1 MRVLVLLNAA
11 AGGADPA
18 AADRRADEIRR
29 AFATAGVDAELRAVP
44 ADQLA
49 TAARE
54 AVNSPGQKFDAVVAA
69 GGDGTVSAVASALAG
84 SDCAMGVLPAGTLN
98 HFARDLRQPLT
109 LDEAARTI
117 AAAKTVEVD
126 VGEVNGRCFVNNSSI
141 GLYPHVVVK
150 RDREMNRLGLG
161 KWAALF
167 RAWLAIF
174 RRFPTV
180 RVKLALEHRA
190 TDCDTPFVFV
200 GNNRYDVSLMN
211 LGSRDALDRGELC
224 VYFTRRRGRWALLRL
239 AVRTLLGR
247 LEQSRDFETV
257 TGPELWIETRKKTL
271 RVSIDGEVVRL
282 TPPLHYRIRPK
293 ALRVI
298 VPARPT

>member
-1 MRVLVLLNAA
+1 VTT
-11 AGGADPA
+11 AD
-18 AADRRADEIRR
+18 D
-29 AFATAGVDAELRAVP
+29 
-44 ADQLA
+44 
-49 TAARE
+49 
-54 AVNSPGQKFDAVVAA
+54 SFDAIVAA
-69 GGDGTVSAVASALAG
+69 GGDGTINAVASALAG
-84 SDCAMGVLPAGTLN
+84 ADRAMGILPAGTLN
-98 HFARDLRQPLT
+98 HFAKDLGLPLT
-109 LDEAARTI
+109 LEEAARTI
-117 AAAKTVEVD
+117 AAARTMNVD

-180 RVKLALEHRA
+180 RVKLATEHRA

-200 GNNRYDVSLMN
+200 GNNRYYVSLMN
-211 LGSRDALDRGELC
+211 LGSRHALDRGELC
-224 VYFTRRRGRWALLRL
+224 VYFTRRRGRLALLTL
-239 AVRTLLGR
+239 AVRTVLGR
-247 LEQSRDFETV
+247 LEQARDFEIV
-257 TGPELWIETRKKTL
+257 TLPELWIETRKKTL

-293 ALRVI
+293 ALKVI
-298 VPARPT
+298 VPSSQT